1 MRIGRP
7 PRNRADPLLAGST
20 TKDPPSPPPDPDTE
34 QEWPMTNASML
45 FDDLEWSLASDDVNM
60 PTSKDIFDTQ
70 FFLNEDL
77 AALDATSNTTRA
89 GADALQYVP
98 PAPMMT
104 FEPLVAAAH
113 CRPLSATGESNSV
126 TSSGSS
132 DCLTCIIQ
140 LLDDMH
146 VRNPLCNDGAGSHRN
161 PNSRSVDMV
170 LMRNRI
176 AVSTLAKAVD
186 CPCFSAQGSIHLA
199 SYLLVSA
206 VVSGYGAILRA
217 DGKPATALSITDS
230 VAPSPLHMGSYE
242 LSEAAQRGIRGRIVL
257 TELKN
262 HLEPLLERLP
272 RFRASLAD
280 EISQATDE
288 ASMPDVA
295 MSNTPLEVQECV
307 LREQLRS
314 LVSAASQI
322 P

>member
-1 MRIGRP
+1 
-7 PRNRADPLLAGST
+7 
-20 TKDPPSPPPDPDTE
+20 
-34 QEWPMTNASML
+34 MTNASML
-45 FDDLEWSLASDDVNM
+45 FDDLGWSLAPQDV
-60 PTSKDIFDTQ
+60 SKDIFDTQ
-70 FFLNEDL
+70 FFLDEDL
-77 AALDATSNTTRA
+77 AALDATSSTTRA
-89 GADALQYVP
+89 EADALQYVP

-104 FEPLVAAAH
+104 FEPLD
-113 CRPLSATGESNSV
+113 CRPHSATGESNPV

-146 VRNPLCNDGAGSHRN
+146 VRNPLCNDGAGTHRHS
-161 PNSRSVDMV
+161 NSRSVDMV

-199 SYLLVSA
+199 SYLLASA
-206 VVSGYGAILRA
+206 VVSGYGAILGA

-230 VAPSPLHMGSYE
+230 VAPSTLYMGSYE
-242 LSEAAQRGIRGRIVL
+242 LNEAAQRGIRGRIVL

>member
-7 PRNRADPLLAGST
+7 PRNRAEPVLADSM
-20 TKDPPSPPPDPDTE
+20 TKDPASPPPDPNTE
-34 QEWPMTNASML
+34 QEWPVTDASML
-45 FDDLEWSLASDDVNM
+45 FDDLGWSLASDDVNI
-60 PTSKDIFDTQ
+60 PASKDIFDTQ
-70 FFLNEDL
+70 FFLDKDL
-77 AALDATSNTTRA
+77 AVLDATSNTTRA
-89 GADALQYVP
+89 GADVLQYVP
-98 PAPMMT
+98 PAPIMT
-104 FEPLVAAAH
+104 FEPLGH
-113 CRPLSATGESNSV
+113 CRPLSATGESNPI
-126 TSSGSS
+126 TSTGSS

-146 VRNPLCNDGAGSHRN
+146 IRNPLCNDGAGYHHH

-217 DGKPATALSITDS
+217 DGKPATALSITDR
-230 VAPSPLHMGSYE
+230 VAPSPLFMGSYE
-242 LSEAAQRGIRGRIVL
+242 LNEAAQRGIRGRIVL

-288 ASMPDVA
+288 ESMPDVA